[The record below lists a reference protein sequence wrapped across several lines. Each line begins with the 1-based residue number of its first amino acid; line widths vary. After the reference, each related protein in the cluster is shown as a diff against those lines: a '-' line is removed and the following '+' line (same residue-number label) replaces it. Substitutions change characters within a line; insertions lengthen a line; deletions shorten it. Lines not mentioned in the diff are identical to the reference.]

1 MMISD
6 DYSRNNKFIMEEENI
21 VPETPA
27 EVAAEEVA
35 VEAAEV
41 AEEAAEVAEEAA
53 EDAVDAAQEAE
64 SI

>member
-6 DYSRNNKFIMEEENI
+6 DYSRNNKFIMEEEKI
-21 VPETPA
+21 VPEETPA
-27 EVAAEEVA
+27 E
-35 VEAAEV
+35 EAAEV
-41 AEEAAEVAEEAA
+41 ASVEAAEVAEEAA